1 MDQTFRIRV
10 DKHGYIAILLIDD
23 ATTSGQLSLPS
34 PDQKQYSSTNNLY
47 SHLHTHEDFVG
58 KAGNKGGRASQRQVD
73 DATIYKRPRIIR
85 NATAPIHRP
94 RPSWIEGY
102 CVYHAPKR
110 LWVDSDFVKI
120 DDGKRYLMTDV
131 TETLQTGNTA
141 PLISNK
147 LSA

>member
-1 MDQTFRIRV
+1 MIDHGSYI
-10 DKHGYIAILLIDD
+10 KHKPD
-23 ATTSGQLSLPS
+23 AP
-34 PDQKQYSSTNNLY
+34 
-47 SHLHTHEDFVG
+47 HLNPE
-58 KAGNKGGRASQRQVD
+58 
-73 DATIYKRPRIIR
+73 RPRIIR

-141 PLISNK
+141 PLINNK